1 MTTRPSRHRLANK
14 DLMDQRYALFRDEIL
29 DRLDRYD
36 NDDKAYLDG
45 AIEFNFVKGRLQ
57 HAHAT
62 QDTDGTRV
70 TDRFK
75 VIGHI

>member
-1 MTTRPSRHRLANK
+1 M
-14 DLMDQRYALFRDEIL
+14 FRDEIL
-29 DRLDRYD
+29 DKLDRYD
-36 NDDKAYLDG
+36 SEDKAYLDG

-62 QDTDGTRV
+62 QDSDGTRV

>member
-1 MTTRPSRHRLANK
+1 
-14 DLMDQRYALFRDEIL
+14 
-29 DRLDRYD
+29 
-36 NDDKAYLDG
+36 LDG